1 MSRGLIRVYH
11 GDGKGK
17 TTAAMGL
24 ALAAVGE
31 GVPVLMLQFMKGRP
45 TGEVASLAQVPGV
58 TLLRAEGLGKKFSW
72 EMTPEEREQV
82 KANQDR
88 LLAQGIQMARE
99 GPWGLLV
106 LDEALGACATGLL
119 EEEVLLG
126 FLGTKPPGLEVVL
139 TGRGPSEALLNTA
152 QLVTEMKKQKHPYDR
167 GIPAR
172 KGVEF

>member
-24 ALAAVGE
+24 GLAMAGQ

-45 TGEVASLAQVPGV
+45 TGEVAALAQVPGV
-58 TLLRAEGLGKKFSW
+58 TLLRAEGLQKFSW
-72 EMTPEEREQV
+72 EMTQEERQQ
-82 KANQDR
+82 ARQNQDR
-88 LLAQGIQMARE
+88 LLARGIAEVQG

-119 EEEVLLG
+119 DEGALLD
-126 FLGTKPPGLEVVL
+126 FLDGKPPALEVVL
-139 TGRGPSEALLNTA
+139 TGRGPSAALLEAA
-152 QLVTEMKKQKHPYDR
+152 QLVTEMKKQKHPYDQ
-167 GIPAR
+167 GISAR